1 MKFSDLKIT
10 KSKRKKKTRIGRG
23 IGTGMGKTSAYGA
36 KGQRARSGGAK
47 APWFEGGQQRLTQR
61 IPKSGFNSPFPTEYE
76 IVNVSTLDKKF
87 NAGDTVDTAALY
99 SKGCI
104 SKKGSL
110 VKILGDGEI
119 TKALKVKAD
128 KLSKTAEDKIK
139 KAGGE
144 VLAK

>member
-23 IGTGMGKTSAYGA
+23 TGSGMGKTAAYGA

-61 IPKSGFNSPFPTEYE
+61 IPKSGFNNPFPTEYE

-87 NAGDTVDTAALY
+87 EAGATVDAASLY
-99 SKGCI
+99 AKRCINSKD
-104 SKKGSL
+104 SL
-110 VKILGDGEI
+110 VKVLGDGEI
-119 TKALKVKAD
+119 TKALNVKVN
-128 KLSKTAEDKIK
+128 KLSKTAEEKIK

-144 VLAK
+144 VIA